1 MTAISENYGSVIITD
16 GAMGNLKQA
25 RALASGL
32 GLRALEV
39 GVRLQALDRLLAPHF
54 KRAQLSA
61 LRFEPQFS
69 LANIRL
75 AIGCGRAAA
84 VALDALKRSQPLLRT
99 VQILDPRCDP
109 RRFDVVIC
117 PEHDGLHGTNVL
129 RMQGAL
135 NDIDDTWLA
144 QGQALAAAAEVKTL
158 LLLGAPTRHAPY
170 DVAMLRTLLASLSTA
185 GLCISASRRT
195 PTAFLPLLQ
204 ASGARVW
211 CNPADGENPYQAWLS
226 SAEHILVSPD
236 SINMIS
242 EACATRARVSVLFPE
257 RTRGKTARFL
267 ASIKARLDP
276 KIGPDITPLRPSKAL
291 VAALKT
297 RFLSDVL

>member
-1 MTAISENYGSVIITD
+1 MSENSCVIITD

-25 RALASGL
+25 RALAHGL
-32 GLRALEV
+32 GLGALEV
-39 GVRLQALDRLLAPHF
+39 GVRLSAMDRLLAPHF
-54 KRAQLSA
+54 KRAKLSA

-84 VALDALKRSQPLLRT
+84 AALDALKRSQPSLRT

-109 RRFDVVIC
+109 RRFDAVIC
-117 PEHDGLHGTNVL
+117 PEHDRLHGENVL
-129 RMQGAL
+129 RMRGAL
-135 NDIDDTWLA
+135 NDIDDAWLA

-170 DVAMLRTLLASLSTA
+170 DLAMLRTLLASLSKP

-195 PTAFLPLLQ
+195 PAAFLPLLR

-211 CNPADGENPYQAWLS
+211 CNPSDGENPYQAWLS
-226 SAEHILVSPD
+226 GAEHILVSPD

-242 EACATRARVSVLFPE
+242 EACATKARVTVLFAHD
-257 RTRGKTARFL
+257 THAKTARFL
-267 ASIKARLDP
+267 ASIRSRLDP
-276 KIGPDITPLRPSKAL
+276 GLGSDVTPLRPSKAL
-291 VAALKT
+291 VEELKA
-297 RFLSDVL
+297 RFLSDIF